1 MSDLYSLY
9 LGPSYNILK
18 NVKKIPVAHET
29 YMKKTKV
36 RSPFVYIH
44 SNHHTCTT
52 YYYNKRYK
60 CSDPTVLPHTKKLIV
75 VCLTI

>member
-1 MSDLYSLY
+1 MSDLCSLY

-18 NVKKIPVAHET
+18 NLKKIPVAHET
-29 YMKKTKV
+29 YMKKTRV
-36 RSPFVYIH
+36 QSPFVYIH

-60 CSDPTVLPHTKKLIV
+60 CSDPHSTVLPHTV
-75 VCLTI
+75 